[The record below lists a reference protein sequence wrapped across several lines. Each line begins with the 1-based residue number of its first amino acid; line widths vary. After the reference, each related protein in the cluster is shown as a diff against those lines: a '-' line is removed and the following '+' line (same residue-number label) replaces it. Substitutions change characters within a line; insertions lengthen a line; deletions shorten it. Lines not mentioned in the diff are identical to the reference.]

1 MMVKRI
7 IILALVCSMLLLSST
22 FSYAEEPNNISE
34 TAEISETNI
43 LENSE
48 YMMSSINIDA
58 SDFKGQIK
66 PANSLYDTGNGIYQ
80 TDSFAS
86 YYFSNLKDNFGNNT
100 IGSCGYVATAMLLS
114 YYDTYLNDYIIDNT
128 FDIPSVLSS
137 LDLAQSHSSPGI
149 RRENDS
155 LLGGSQYNDSMIR
168 ALDNTGYWQQLVE
181 NNYLDYFHLYL
192 IKLAEY
198 EFNMYHNALVTL
210 EENDIIYQTEYPCA
224 CTLLMQKELIEHYL
238 YNVKGLEGQVSVE
251 YANTDVR
258 NFTINKIKNG
268 QPVILFLGSETGF
281 HLVVAYDLNDNG
293 TEDTSDDEIYAHYGC
308 KQVKD
313 INNNWKDAMHLNID
327 TDKYPW
333 LVSALALNFN
343 LDHSC
348 SYNYT
353 CNGEAYCSCFLMC
366 DPDHEYIYT
375 SINSTYHI
383 GECIHCGHE
392 TAQLQH
398 MWEDYS
404 ARYWSCRDCG
414 LLKLKELG
422 DKFPIIHSQLPE
434 EEEETE

>member
-1 MMVKRI
+1 MKINRI
-7 IILALVCSMLLLSST
+7 IALLLICSMPFINST
-22 FSYAEEPNNISE
+22 MAYAEELDENFIE
-34 TAEISETNI
+34 TTEPREEII
-43 LENSE
+43 IENDAH
-48 YMMSSINIDA
+48 MMSSINIDA

-66 PANSLYDTGNGIYQ
+66 PATNIYDSGNGIYQ
-80 TDSFAS
+80 TDYFAS
-86 YYFSNLKDNFGNNT
+86 YYFANLKDNFGNNT

-114 YYDTYLNDYIIDNT
+114 YYDTYLNDNIVDDT
-128 FDIPSVLSS
+128 FDVPCVLSS
-137 LDLAQSHSSPGI
+137 LDLSDAHSSPGI

-155 LLGGSQYNDSMIR
+155 LIGGSLSSDSMIS
-168 ALDNTGYWQQLVE
+168 ALSSQDYWNQLIE
-181 NNYLDYFHLYL
+181 NNYLNYFHLYL
-192 IKLAEY
+192 IKLAES
-198 EFNMYHNALVTL
+198 EFDMYHDIFVTL
-210 EENDIIYQTEYPCA
+210 EENEIIYQTGYPCA

-293 TEDTSDDEIYAHYGC
+293 TEDTSDDEIYAHYGWSEY
-308 KQVKD
+308 KTH
-313 INNNWKDAMHLNID
+313 INID
-327 TDKYPW
+327 TDEFPW

-343 LDHSC
+343 LEHSC

-353 CNGEAYCSCFLMC
+353 YNGEAYCSCFLMC

-392 TAQLQH
+392 TETAIH
-398 MWEDYS
+398 RWRDYS
-404 ARYWSCRDCG
+404 LTHVVCEDCG
-414 LLKLKELG
+414 LLKRLPPEG
-422 DKFPIIHSQLPE
+422 FTPIIKGIELDT
-434 EEEETE
+434 ETE

>member
-1 MMVKRI
+1 
-7 IILALVCSMLLLSST
+7 
-22 FSYAEEPNNISE
+22 
-34 TAEISETNI
+34 
-43 LENSE
+43 
-48 YMMSSINIDA
+48 MMSSINIDA
-58 SDFKGQIK
+58 SDYRGQIK
-66 PANSLYDTGNGIYQ
+66 PATNVYDSGNGICQ
-80 TDSFAS
+80 TDNFAS
-86 YYFSNLKDNFGNNT
+86 YYFSNLKYNFGNNT

-114 YYDTYLNDYIIDNT
+114 YYDTYLNDNIIDNT
-128 FDIPSVLSS
+128 FDVPSILSS
-137 LDLAQSHSSPGI
+137 LDLSDAHSSPGI

-155 LLGGSQYNDSMIR
+155 LIGGSLSSDSMIS
-168 ALDNTGYWQQLVE
+168 ALSSQDYWNQLIE
-181 NNYLDYFHLYL
+181 NNYLNYFHLYL
-192 IKLAEY
+192 IKLAES
-198 EFNMYHNALVTL
+198 EFDMYHDIFVTL
-210 EENDIIYQTEYPCA
+210 EENEIIYQTGYPCA

-293 TEDTSDDEIYAHYGC
+293 TEDTSDDEIYAHYGWSEY
-308 KQVKD
+308 KTH
-313 INNNWKDAMHLNID
+313 INID
-327 TDKYPW
+327 TDEFPW
-333 LVSALALNFN
+333 LVSALALDFN
-343 LDHSC
+343 LEHSC

-353 CNGEAYCSCFLMC
+353 YNGEAYCSCFLMC
-366 DPDHEYIYT
+366 NPDHEYHYT
-375 SINSTYHI
+375 FFNSLYHT

-414 LLKLKELG
+414 HIKAKETG
-422 DKFPIIHSQLPE
+422 DKFPIIHGQLPE